1 MSNVTEVREGTQWE
15 EAFFVLFGKPSTE
28 RWGKWGWVR
37 EGKAASHSRKQN
49 AVLDAGTGL
58 ASGDS

>member
-1 MSNVTEVREGTQWE
+1 MREGTQWE
-15 EAFFVLFGKPSTE
+15 EVFFVLFGKPGTE